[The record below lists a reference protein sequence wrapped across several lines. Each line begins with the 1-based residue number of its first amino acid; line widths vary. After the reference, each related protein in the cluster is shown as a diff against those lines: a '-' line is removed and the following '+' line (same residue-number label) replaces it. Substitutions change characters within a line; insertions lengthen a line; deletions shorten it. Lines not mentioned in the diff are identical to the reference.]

1 MNTLTL
7 DAHTKA
13 STMTTLKDQFDQ
25 SLPMVQQAIQRNDA
39 GLLKTSLD
47 VLTEGMVEA
56 LSTGQFYLV
65 EIANGGLRELFKS
78 MEIIPAVIKGHL
90 SEQALGLLLERVA
103 PTPHL
108 IWNAGTDKM
117 SSALCKMLAR
127 NCLTF
132 WPKDH
137 ASHLQL
143 LNQFSKPDQQE
154 AKSEVLDYF
163 LTNVATA
170 EIERFGCPLT
180 GLDSIW
186 SERKKEYIK
195 GQLSEPVAQVLINRK
210 DVVITYIARRL
221 SRYRAGSLPSET
233 EALVPFPVVQQLHA
247 LGFVELAPSMYP
259 AILGTRD
266 NVRQFTLAE
275 EMGVAIEE
283 TLVDRALTKLGKDHH
298 ALPAMAYVLES
309 PRFTA
314 DQLKA
319 FLVKDSRRSRDDE
332 QDVLKTQLGNVGA
345 ALKAVYGQAGKSR
358 DPLVHEKTRVLLK
371 WIASLSMDCSDA
383 RRQIISIRKLPETL
397 LREFPSFM
405 EDKLASDIGL

>member
-1 MNTLTL
+1 
-7 DAHTKA
+7 
-13 STMTTLKDQFDQ
+13 MTTLQDQFDQ
-25 SLPMVQQAIQRNDA
+25 TLLMVQRAIQKNDA

-65 EIANGGLRELFKS
+65 EIANGSLRELFKS
-78 MEIIPAVIKGHL
+78 MEIIPAVMKGDL

-117 SSALCKMLAR
+117 SSALCRMLAR
-127 NCLTF
+127 NCFTF

-143 LNQFSKPDQQE
+143 LNQFTKPHQQE
-154 AKSEVLDYF
+154 AKAEVLDFF
-163 LTNVATA
+163 LANTA
-170 EIERFGCPLT
+170 PADIDRFGSPLI

-186 SERKKEYIK
+186 SDRKREYIRGK
-195 GQLSEPVAQVLINRK
+195 LSDPVADVLITRK
-210 DVVITYIARRL
+210 DVIIAYIGKRQ

-233 EALVPFPVVQQLHA
+233 ETALPFPIVQQLHSR
-247 LGFVELAPSMYP
+247 GFTELAPLMYP
-259 AILGTRD
+259 AVLGTLE
-266 NVRQFTLAE
+266 NVRQFILAE
-275 EMGVAIEE
+275 EMGVTIEE
-283 TLVDRALTKLGKDHH
+283 ALVERALTKLGKDHH

-309 PRFTA
+309 SRFTA
-314 DQLKA
+314 HQLKA
-319 FLVKDSRRSRDDE
+319 FLAKDSGRP
-332 QDVLKTQLGNVGA
+332 QDGDLDILETQLGNVGA

-358 DPLVHEKTRVLLK
+358 DSLVHEKTRVVLE
-371 WIASLSMDCSDA
+371 WVASLSRDCSDA
-383 RRQIISIRKLPETL
+383 RRQIISIRKLPVAL

-405 EDKLASDIGL
+405 EDKLSSDIGL